1 MSASNERVFSGAKKT
16 ITPERNRLGGTM
28 IETTE
33 CIKSWVKA
41 VAGRTYSVLHGVF
54 KNSQQV
60 EEAARLLED
69 TEASSSEAI
78 ELGS

>member
-1 MSASNERVFSGAKKT
+1 
-16 ITPERNRLGGTM
+16 M